1 MRTLVFSLLLVI
13 GNGVVLVEAAEAKT
27 PAPGAE
33 PQESTKPLTITAPA
47 KSATAEA
54 ATSWSLA
61 VPWKALATTPLP
73 PSATAP
79 LPPSKELSKA
89 YSDPGISAAASAA
102 VATAFDDHAWISHQV
117 PGMWENYSVGWELDG
132 EAVFRLSIELPA
144 SAAGKDLIMGLGV
157 IDDFDETF
165 FNGKSVGRVDKNVLG
180 YWTVERVYRIP
191 GQLVVA
197 GPNVIAVRIF
207 DRIGGGGFIGPRTK
221 MNLRLAG
228 KDD

>member
-1 MRTLVFSLLLVI
+1 
-13 GNGVVLVEAAEAKT
+13 
-27 PAPGAE
+27 
-33 PQESTKPLTITAPA
+33 
-47 KSATAEA
+47 
-54 ATSWSLA
+54 
-61 VPWKALATTPLP
+61 
-73 PSATAP
+73 

-144 SAAGKDLIMGLGV
+144 SAAGKALIMGLGV